1 MQNMNEKWKLK
12 WTSLLIGEGISI
24 FTSSLLQMAFV
35 WYLTEKT
42 GSAAILSLTTLIAFL
57 PQAVLGMFIGVY
69 VDRWKRKL
77 VMIFSDLAIALIALL
92 VFIYSLGSDIPTLLI
107 MLVMFFRGIGGA
119 FHQTSFSAITPLVVP
134 PENLAKAGGANQG
147 IVSISTLVSPAVAA
161 LVYSNFGISGAILMD
176 VAGALIASIIV
187 VFIKIPELK
196 GEREI
201 PSFINEFKA
210 GYNILKAEKGLL
222 WLAYAI
228 GFFSLCFMPVSALY
242 PLMSLDYFG
251 GTTFEASIAE
261 TAFSVG
267 MLLGSGLLSLWGGF
281 KRKTRTMTVGMFL
294 VALSL
299 CSIIFMTPSMFYV
312 FAVVCVF
319 IGFSAPFFNVPFYAL
334 FQTKVQPEYL
344 GRVFGIVNFIGN
356 IGTPIGLLLSAAFA
370 DRIGVNNFCV
380 ISGLLLLGE
389 GIWFASSKTLHSLDN
404 Q

>member
-1 MQNMNEKWKLK
+1 MDNRWKLK

-42 GSAAILSLTTLIAFL
+42 GSALVLSLTTLVAFL

-77 VMIFSDLAIALIALL
+77 VMIFSDLAIAVIALF
-92 VFIYSLGSDIPTLLI
+92 VFIFSLTSDIPTLLI
-107 MLVMFFRGIGGA
+107 MFVMFLRGIGGA

-147 IVSISTLVSPAVAA
+147 IVSISTLASPAAAA
-161 LVYSNFGISGAILMD
+161 LVYNSYGITGAIFMD
-176 VAGALIASIIV
+176 IVGALIASLIV

-196 GEREI
+196 EEKKEV
-201 PSFINEFKA
+201 PSFIKEFRE
-210 GYNILKAEKGLL
+210 GYGILRSEKGLL

-228 GFFSLCFMPVSALY
+228 GFFSLCFMPINALY

-261 TAFSVG
+261 TAFSIG
-267 MLLGSGLLSLWGGF
+267 MLLGSALLSLWGGF
-281 KRKTRTMTVGMFL
+281 KKKTLTMAIGILM
-294 VALSL
+294 VAISL
-299 CSIIFMTPSMFYV
+299 CSVFFMTPSMFYF
-312 FAVVCVF
+312 FAATCVV
-319 IGFSAPFFNVPFYAL
+319 IGFSAPFFNVPFFAL

-344 GRVFGIVNFIGN
+344 GRVFGIINFIGN
-356 IGTPIGLLLSAAFA
+356 IGTPIGLLFSAIFA
-370 DRIGVNNFCV
+370 DRIGVNNFFV
-380 ISGLLLLGE
+380 LSGILLLFE
-389 GIWFASSKTLHSLDN
+389 GVFFACSKTLHSLDE
-404 Q
+404 